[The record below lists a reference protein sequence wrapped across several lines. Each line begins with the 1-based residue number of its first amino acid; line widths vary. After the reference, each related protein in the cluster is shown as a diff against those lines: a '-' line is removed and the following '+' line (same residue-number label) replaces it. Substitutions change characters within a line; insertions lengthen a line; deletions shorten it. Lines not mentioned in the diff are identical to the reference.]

1 MEKMMDMLKST
12 AKKAAEI
19 LLDVVKKTAETT
31 TKLLAKGSGKAIGFV
46 GGKVNKF
53 AADNKQTLLLIG
65 MAVSAAAMLT
75 SGVFYLLGRKK

>member
-1 MEKMMDMLKST
+1 MEKMMDLFKST
-12 AKKAAEI
+12 AQKAAKI

-46 GGKVNKF
+46 GGKVNQF
-53 AADNKQTLLLIG
+53 VADNKQPLLLV
-65 MAVSAAAMLT
+65 ATCVSAAAMLT